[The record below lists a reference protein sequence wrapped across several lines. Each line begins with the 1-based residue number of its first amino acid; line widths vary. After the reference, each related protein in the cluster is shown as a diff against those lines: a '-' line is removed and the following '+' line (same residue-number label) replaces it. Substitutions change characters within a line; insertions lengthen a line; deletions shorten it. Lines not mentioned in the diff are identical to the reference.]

1 MTTSIKN
8 TTKTKSTNDS
18 TKALWIGIIFSFAF
32 TALIWATGPY
42 LPQIEFLPDSGPLW
56 YYWQLPEA
64 TFWTRASA
72 WGLYLAHQIAIWGF
86 IFYAQRNKLK
96 YTGGLHKLN
105 IAMLVTNAVFITL
118 HLVQSHI
125 WYDALAQDTSILS
138 SQGSVILLLVM
149 VLLMENQRRGLF
161 FGKKVKGLKEPAQ
174 FVRKYHGYIFAWATI
189 FTFWY
194 HPMETTGGHLIGFL
208 YTFFLMLQGS
218 LIFTRAH
225 VNKYWMVVNEVAV
238 LFHGTLVAI
247 LAGQEVWPMF
257 LFGFATLFVVT
268 QMYGLGWKPWMRW
281 TFITGYIVAVLAVY
295 SVRGWENLNEI
306 LRIPVIEY
314 GLVFVLALII
324 WLGLRLYAGAS
335 RLFSR
340 GKGLATATD

>member
-1 MTTSIKN
+1 
-8 TTKTKSTNDS
+8 
-18 TKALWIGIIFSFAF
+18 
-32 TALIWATGPY
+32 
-42 LPQIEFLPDSGPLW
+42 
-56 YYWQLPEA
+56 
-64 TFWTRASA
+64 
-72 WGLYLAHQIAIWGF
+72 
-86 IFYAQRNKLK
+86 
-96 YTGGLHKLN
+96 
-105 IAMLVTNAVFITL
+105 
-118 HLVQSHI
+118 
-125 WYDALAQDTSILS
+125 
-138 SQGSVILLLVM
+138 
-149 VLLMENQRRGLF
+149 
-161 FGKKVKGLKEPAQ
+161 
-174 FVRKYHGYIFAWATI
+174 
-189 FTFWY
+189 
-194 HPMETTGGHLIGFL
+194 
-208 YTFFLMLQGS
+208 
-218 LIFTRAH
+218 
-225 VNKYWMVVNEVAV
+225 MVVNEVAV